1 MKKTIC
7 AVLFAALASVAVFS
21 GCSSDDKYYSLYQIE
36 AYFPEAALIEEIPA
50 DQRSEQD
57 KQDLIAMS
65 VMVEYLIN
73 NLYVRTNT
81 YNGAIYYEGKDE
93 EFNDEQ
99 AIRFYEGKT
108 ASLEAE
114 NLDEVMQREKAKEGT
129 ELTGSGSFS
138 FTYRMR
144 KGTAASLMPGTSSS
158 FTVNY

>member
-50 DQRSEQD
+50 AERTEQEE
-57 KQDLIAMS
+57 QDLIAMS

-73 NLYVRTNT
+73 NLYVRTNA
-81 YNGAIYYEGKDE
+81 YNSPIYYEGKDE

-99 AIRFYEGKT
+99 AIRFYEGKK
-108 ASLEAE
+108 ASLEQQD
-114 NLDEVMQREKAKEGT
+114 LDEVMQKEKAKEGT
-129 ELTGSGSFS
+129 DLTGSGSFS

-144 KGTAASLMPGTSSS
+144 KGTVASFIPGTSTA